1 VAWPGRAEERS
12 APRCHREGYMIASQ
26 WAESFNPLG
35 SIDMKLISFERK
47 GQTGFGAVIDGGV
60 VDLGAALGGRFADL
74 RSLLA
79 ADALVEARA
88 MLAGR
93 SADFALEGLH
103 LLPVIPNPGKIWCC
117 GLNYGEHVRETNQ
130 VLTEQPTFFLRVGDS
145 QVGHGQA
152 IVRPKESSQ
161 LDFEAE
167 IAIIIG
173 KPGRRIAE
181 ADVWSH
187 IAGYSCYNDG
197 SVRDWQRHTHQWTP
211 GKNFP
216 GTGAFGPCLTT
227 ADEVTDLGAQTITT
241 RLNGQ
246 VMQHASLSDLIFTL
260 PVIIEYIS
268 SFTQLMPG
276 DVIATGTPGGVG
288 DKREPPVYMK
298 NGDVVE
304 VEITGI
310 GLLRNTVKNEI

>member
-1 VAWPGRAEERS
+1 
-12 APRCHREGYMIASQ
+12 
-26 WAESFNPLG
+26 
-35 SIDMKLISFERK
+35 MKLISFERN
-47 GQTGFGAVIDGGV
+47 GRAGFGAVIDGGV
-60 VDLGAALGGRFADL
+60 VDLGTALGGRFADL
-74 RSLLA
+74 RALLA
-79 ADALVEARA
+79 ADALAEARA
-88 MLAGR
+88 ILAGR
-93 SADFALEGLH
+93 SSDFALEGLH

-181 ADVWSH
+181 ADAWGH

-197 SVRDWQRHTHQWTP
+197 SVRDWQRHTSQWAP
-211 GKNFP
+211 GKNFWR
-216 GTGAFGPCLTT
+216 TGGFGPWMVT
-227 ADEVTDLGAQTITT
+227 ADEIPARTVMTLVS

-246 VMQHASLSDLIFTL
+246 EMQRATTEMMIHSIERQIAYASTVAPL
-260 PVIIEYIS
+260 
-268 SFTQLMPG
+268 QAG
-276 DVIATGTPGGVG
+276 DVIVTGTPGGVG
-288 DKREPPVYMK
+288 ARREPPVWMK
-298 NGDVVE
+298 PGDVIEIE
-304 VEITGI
+304 VDRI
-310 GLLRNTVKNEI
+310 GVLRNTVTDEG